1 MNQLESKINY
11 YFKNK
16 EILNIALTHSSYSNE
31 AKGNLK
37 NNERLEFLGD
47 SVISLIVANHL
58 FEIFPKEAEGEL
70 TKVRAFFV
78 CDNSLAKFAE
88 KINLGEHLKI
98 GKGEEQAGGRK
109 RPSILEDAFEA
120 LVGAIYL
127 DGGFDIAKNFVL
139 GFLPKQID
147 IKKIES
153 LTDYKTKL
161 QEIVQKQ
168 KKNLNVEYV
177 LAKESGPDHDKC
189 FKINLNINKKT
200 IGSGSGKS
208 KKRAEQDAAKNA
220 LENLKD
226 TAIKEFLSDS
236 NDSFNQN

>member
-1 MNQLESKINY
+1 MKDLQSKIKY
-11 YFKNK
+11 LFKNQD
-16 EILNIALTHSSYSNE
+16 ILKTALTHSSYSNE
-31 AKGNLK
+31 VKENLK

-47 SVISLIVANHL
+47 SVISLIISKHL
-58 FEIFPKEAEGEL
+58 FEIFPQESEGDL

-78 CDNSLAKFAE
+78 CDNSLSNFAKQ
-88 KINLGEHLKI
+88 IDLGKYLKI
-98 GKGEEQAGGRK
+98 GKGEEHAGGRN

-127 DGGFDIAKNFVL
+127 DGGFDVAKNFML
-139 GFLPKQID
+139 SFLPKEID

-168 KKNLNVEYV
+168 DTTLKVEYV
-177 LAKESGPDHDKC
+177 LEKEIGPDHNKK
-189 FKINLNINKKT
+189 FEINLKINNKT
-200 IGSGSGKS
+200 IGRGVGKS

-220 LENLKD
+220 LEFLKN
-226 TAIKEFLSDS
+226 E
-236 NDSFNQN
+236 QNKL

>member
-1 MNQLESKINY
+1 MKNEDLEKKIKY
-11 YFKNK
+11 SFKNSN
-16 EILNIALTHSSYSNE
+16 ILEIALTHSSYSNE

-58 FEIFPKEAEGEL
+58 FEIFPEEAEGEL

-88 KINLGEHLKI
+88 KINLGEYLKI

-120 LVGAIYL
+120 LVGALYL
-127 DGGFDIAKNFVL
+127 DGGFSVAKNFVL

-161 QEIVQKQ
+161 QEIIQKEKQ
-168 KKNLNVEYV
+168 NLNVEYV
-177 LAKESGPDHDKC
+177 LAKETGPDHNKS
-189 FKINLNINKKT
+189 FKINLNVNNKT
-200 IGSGSGKS
+200 IGSGSRKS
-208 KKRAEQDAAKNA
+208 KKRAKKTLQKTHLKIWKNM
-220 LENLKD
+220 K
-226 TAIKEFLSDS
+226 
-236 NDSFNQN
+236 

>member
-1 MNQLESKINY
+1 MKNEELEKKIKY
-11 YFKNK
+11 SFKNSN
-16 EILNIALTHSSYSNE
+16 ILEIALTHSSYSNE

-58 FEIFPKEAEGEL
+58 FEIFPEEAEGEL

-78 CDNSLAKFAE
+78 CDNSLSKFAE
-88 KINLGEHLKI
+88 KINLGEYLKI

-120 LVGAIYL
+120 LVGALYL
-127 DGGFDIAKNFVL
+127 DGGFAVAKNFVL

-161 QEIVQKQ
+161 QEIIQKEKQ
-168 KKNLNVEYV
+168 NLNVEYV
-177 LAKESGPDHDKC
+177 LAKETGPDHNKS
-189 FKINLNINKKT
+189 FKINLNVNKKT

-208 KKRAEQDAAKNA
+208 KKRAEQNAAKNA
-220 LENLKD
+220 LKNLKKHE
-226 TAIKEFLSDS
+226 IKHFL
-236 NDSFNQN
+236 N